1 MQITGQVGPSVNSDG
16 VATEPVRQTRTG
28 ELAVTE
34 VHGRY
39 YEQSRRGN
47 LFLAR
52 AIVTAPVIFTTNTGT
67 GGPFLWNNTSTVV
80 ANIIAVSMGGI
91 TTASGVAASLGLT
104 GGTGQTAV
112 PGSTSA
118 IDSSANTYIGG
129 AAAACTTYKIGTP
142 TVAGSWFLPLYGVDT
157 GATSIAHTS
166 GWIELYSAITVPQ
179 YGWVSLAASAT
190 MTSAVMQLG
199 MMWEEVAV

>member
-1 MQITGQVGPSVNSDG
+1 MQITGQVGPTVNSDG
-16 VATEPVRQTRTG
+16 VGTEPLRQTRTG
-28 ELAVTE
+28 ELAVSE

-80 ANIIAVSMGGI
+80 ANIIAISMGGI
-91 TTASGVAASLGLT
+91 TTASGVAGSLGLT
-104 GGTGQTAV
+104 GGTGQTATPTNTV
-112 PGSTSA
+112 
-118 IDSSANTYIGG
+118 IDSAANTYIGG
-129 AAAACTTYKIGTP
+129 AASACTTYRVATP
-142 TVAGSWFLPLYGVDT
+142 TVAGTWFFPLYGVDT
-157 GATSIAHTS
+157 GATSIAHNS

-190 MTSAVMQLG
+190 LTSAVMQLG
-199 MMWEEVAV
+199 LMWEEVAV